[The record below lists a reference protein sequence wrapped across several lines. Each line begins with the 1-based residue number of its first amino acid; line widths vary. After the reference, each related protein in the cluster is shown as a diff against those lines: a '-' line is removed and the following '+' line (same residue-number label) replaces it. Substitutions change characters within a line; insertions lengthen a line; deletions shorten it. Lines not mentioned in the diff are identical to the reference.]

1 MAMKTR
7 EAMSVIA
14 AHRGNAVAVCAL
26 GMASNEWWQ
35 ATKSEE
41 TFYVHGAMG
50 FAASFALGF
59 ALMAPDV
66 PVLLLNA
73 DGSLCMNLGC
83 LLTEAQQAPKNLKH
97 FVVDNRVY
105 QTVSAVPMVNRD
117 LSDYAGIARA
127 AGIPRALTID
137 NVPDLE
143 KALPEIMA
151 SPGPYFSVLRVDAEP
166 AYLEVPPNDYEGAE
180 IKYRFG
186 RAMERRLG
194 VKIFGPAGY

>member
-1 MAMKTR
+1 MKTR
-7 EAMSVIA
+7 DAMRVIA
-14 AHRGNAVAVCAL
+14 AHRGDAVAVCAL

-59 ALMAPDV
+59 ALMAPEV

-83 LLTEAQQAPKNLKH
+83 LLTEAQQAPQNLKH

-105 QTVSAVPMVNRD
+105 QTVSAVPMVNRG
-117 LSDYAGIARA
+117 LTDYAGIARS
-127 AGIPRALTID
+127 AGIPRTLTLD

-143 KALPEIMA
+143 KAMPEIMA
-151 SPGPYFSVLRVDAEP
+151 APGPYFTVLRVEAEP
-166 AYLEVPPNDYEGAE
+166 SYLEVPPNDYEGAE

-186 RAMERRLG
+186 RAMEKRLG
-194 VKIFGPAGY
+194 VKIFGPSGY

>member
-1 MAMKTR
+1 MKTR
-7 EAMSVIA
+7 EAMRVIA
-14 AHRGNAVAVCAL
+14 SHRGNAVAVCAL

-41 TFYVHGAMG
+41 TFYMHGAMG

-83 LLTEAQQAPKNLKH
+83 LLTEAQQAPSNLKH
-97 FVVDNRVY
+97 FVVDNQVY
-105 QTVSAVPMVNRD
+105 QTVSAVPMVNHG
-117 LSDYAGIARA
+117 LTDYAAMARA
-127 AGIPRALTID
+127 AGIARTLTID

-143 KALPEIMA
+143 QAMPGIMA
-151 SPGPYFSVLRVDAEP
+151 SPGPYFIVLRVEAEP

-186 RAMERRLG
+186 RAMEKRLG
-194 VKIFGPAGY
+194 VKIFGPSGY

>member
-1 MAMKTR
+1 MKTR
-7 EAMSVIA
+7 EAISVVA
-14 AHRGNAVAVCAL
+14 AHRGDAIAVCAL

-50 FAASFALGF
+50 FAASFALGL
-59 ALMAPDV
+59 ALMAPEV
-66 PVLLLNA
+66 QVLVLNA

-83 LLTEAQQAPKNLKH
+83 LLTEAEQAPKNLKH

-127 AGIPRALTID
+127 AGIARTLTVD
-137 NVPDLE
+137 NVPDLV
-143 KALPEIMA
+143 KAIPEIMA
-151 SPGPYFSVLRVDAEP
+151 SPGPYFTVLRVEAEP

-194 VKIFGPAGY
+194 VKIFGPSGY